1 MCTLL
6 TASTSLSKEWQ
17 DLISLPIT
25 CAVLFQSASSMLLI
39 VGVLIDTY
47 SMLIPFILNCIVHIV
62 LCVGG
67 MCWVVL
73 ASSKLP
79 SEAVPLA
86 LITCV
91 AVIIIYMWFAVI
103 ICMTFILI
111 RDKKRLG

>member
-1 MCTLL
+1 
-6 TASTSLSKEWQ
+6 
-17 DLISLPIT
+17 
-25 CAVLFQSASSMLLI
+25 
-39 VGVLIDTY
+39 
-47 SMLIPFILNCIVHIV
+47 
-62 LCVGG
+62 

-79 SEAVPLA
+79 SEAIPLA

-111 RDKKRLG
+111 RDKKRLGIDIEDYSENRNIERASSSFL